1 MNYSRNFLVV
11 GALYL
16 IIGIGFGIHMGAS
29 QDFTLAPVHA
39 HINLIGF
46 VLMTLF
52 GLAYRLIPA
61 LAGNSLAKAHFWL
74 HKIGAAGTLL
84 FLFLLISG
92 IAPAVAPMMPIFEGL
107 IALGIIAW
115 AINLYQNA

>member
-1 MNYSRNFLVV
+1 MNYSRNFLVI

-16 IIGIGFGIHMGAS
+16 IIGIGFGIYMGGS

-74 HKIGAAGTLL
+74 HQVGAAGTLL

>member
-1 MNYSRNFLVV
+1 MNYSRNFLVI

-16 IIGIGFGIHMGAS
+16 IIGIGFGMYMGGS

-61 LAGNSLAKAHFWL
+61 LAGNALAKAHFWL
-74 HKIGAAGTLL
+74 HQIGAAGTLL